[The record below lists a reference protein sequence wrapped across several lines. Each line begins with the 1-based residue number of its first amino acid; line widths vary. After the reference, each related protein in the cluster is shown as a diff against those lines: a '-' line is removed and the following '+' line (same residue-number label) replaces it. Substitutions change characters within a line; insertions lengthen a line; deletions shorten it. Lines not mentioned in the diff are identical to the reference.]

1 MIKMEI
7 SNIAIVGSGFT
18 GTQIAARTI
27 MYDFK
32 IKMYDVNEESLL
44 KTEKEISGL
53 LKRRNLYEEKSKFI
67 SYHTDL
73 FKALENADLIIE
85 AVPEKIE
92 LKREAFSK
100 IDELAPPHA
109 IIGTNSSSFPVSK
122 IESVVKRKDKV
133 LNLHF
138 YPPIPTR
145 PMVDIMK
152 GTETSDETFEAGKKW
167 IERIECYPLVVKRE
181 CLGFVFNRVWHA
193 VKKECLKIWD
203 GGYADIETVDKAWQI
218 FTGMPMGPFQLMD
231 GVGLDVI
238 LDVENSYYN
247 ESGNES
253 DKPPK
258 KLKELVEQGDLGLKS
273 GKGFY
278 TYRRK
283 RKK

>member
-1 MIKMEI
+1 MEI
-7 SNIAIVGSGFT
+7 SNITIVGSGFT
-18 GTQIAARTI
+18 GTQIAARAI

-32 IKMYDVNEESLL
+32 IIMYDVSEESLL

-53 LKRRNLYEEKSKFI
+53 LKRRNKYEEKSKFI

-85 AVPEKIE
+85 AVPEKLE
-92 LKREAFSK
+92 LKRKAFSK

-122 IESVVKRKDKV
+122 IESAVKRKDKV
-133 LNLHF
+133 MNLHF

-145 PMVDIMK
+145 PMVDIMR

-167 IERIECYPLVVKRE
+167 IERIECYPLVVKKE

-247 ESGNES
+247 ESENEL
-253 DKPPK
+253 DKPPEELRK
-258 KLKELVEQGDLGLKS
+258 LVEQGDLGLKS

-278 TYRRK
+278 IYRRK

>member
-181 CLGFVFNRVWHA
+181 CLGFVFNRVWHT